1 MSAGEQPDQGQRS
14 GGTMGLIGDAI
25 EDIWED
31 PTLLVPYL
39 LAGVVTA
46 TVDTF
51 RLADPVPVDVQ
62 TTGTN
67 GLVHVRIRSFPGVV
81 RVVQSWP
88 TSLPGLEPAYLAST
102 LAANVLVV
110 ACGVLAMALVVSRFD
125 EKASRSWWPVGRLL
139 GYALAVGTLGS
150 VVGGLALWIG
160 FPATLLGVLG
170 MLVVA
175 MRTYPVPVLL
185 LRGRSVVDALR
196 RSVTLTAGHNRL
208 TFGLVTV
215 LGLGAHLLASPVPLL
230 EVDLPL
236 AVGTLLATAVVGPV
250 HALATVHA
258 TNQWER

>member
-1 MSAGEQPDQGQRS
+1 MSASEQPDQRQRS
-14 GGTMGLIGDAI
+14 SGTMGLIGDAV
-25 EDIWED
+25 EDIWDD
-31 PTLLVPYL
+31 PALLVPYL
-39 LAGVVTA
+39 LAGVVVA
-46 TVDTF
+46 AVDTL

-67 GLVHVRIRSFPGVV
+67 GLIHVRIRSFPGVV

-102 LAANVLVV
+102 LAANVLAV

-125 EKASRSWWPVGRLL
+125 AKTSRGRRPVGRLL
-139 GYALAVGTLGS
+139 AYALVLGALGS
-150 VVGGLALWIG
+150 GVGGLALWVG
-160 FPATLLGVLG
+160 FPATLLAVLG

-196 RSVTLTAGHNRL
+196 RSMTLTAGHNRL

-230 EVDLPL
+230 DVDLPL
-236 AVGTLLATAVVGPV
+236 AVGTFLATTVVGPV

-258 TNQWER
+258 TDQWER